1 MMMSA
6 IKKENTENKER
17 KGFFRN
23 WIVRNLLL
31 ALVIVV
37 VLIAGAV
44 LFLNVVTKHNQE
56 LVVPDLTNMSV
67 GEASAVASQAGM
79 RVEVTDSV
87 FVKRMQKGAVYRQ
100 NPAAGAKVK
109 DGRRIVLTINAVNAK
124 KVTMP
129 NLIGYS
135 MRQAKAEL
143 LSRGLVLG
151 RLIYVKDMATNNV
164 LKQLRNNKEIEPGA
178 QIESE
183 SVIDLVVGLNSLDN
197 RTYVPDVYGLKNS
210 RAVETVQEHSLNV
223 KSLRFDTTVKDYDD
237 SLNAVVYRQVPEPSD
252 SVSVGMGEDVV
263 LYLTIDQKRVPVRK
277 TELPDDE
284 SAIL

>member
-1 MMMSA
+1 M
-6 IKKENTENKER
+6 NKER
-17 KGFFRN
+17 KGFTGN

-31 ALVIVV
+31 AMIIVV
-37 VLIAGAV
+37 VLIAAAV
-44 LFLNVVTKHNQE
+44 IFLNVVTKHNQE

-67 GEASAVASQAGM
+67 EDASALAVSSGM

-87 FVKRMQKGAVYRQ
+87 FVKRMRKGAVYRQ
-100 NPAAGAKVK
+100 NPVAGAKVK

-143 LSRGLVLG
+143 LSRGLILG
-151 RLIYVKDMATNNV
+151 RLVYVRDIATNNV
-164 LKQLRNNKEIEPGA
+164 LKQLYEGKEIEPGR

-183 SVIDLVVGLNSLDN
+183 SVIDLVVGLNNIDN

-210 RAVETVQEHSLNV
+210 RAVETVLDHSLNV
-223 KSLRFDTTVKDYDD
+223 KSIRFDTTVRDYDD

-252 SVSVGMGEDVV
+252 SVSVGMGEGVV
-263 LYLTIDQKRVPVRK
+263 LYLTTDQAKIPARK
-277 TELPDDE
+277 TELEEDE
-284 SAIL
+284 SELL